1 MWNASHK
8 NVCLGAPI
16 CRTYSSASK
25 VLYIL
30 NDQTKSYC
38 HPDLCHHRYKWKTLV
53 TFKISR
59 MHMVLTT
66 ELSPFFVFSRL
77 ECKKLLSTTRLNALN
92 ASFYMTTIPLVSLAM
107 FVSYALSGNTLTTE
121 KVFTVVA
128 LVSSVST
135 IFSKIV
141 PRGITLLKES
151 GVSLKRI
158 KVENI

>member
-1 MWNASHK
+1 MHAYGIDH
-8 NVCLGAPI
+8 GI
-16 CRTYSSASK
+16 
-25 VLYIL
+25 
-30 NDQTKSYC
+30 
-38 HPDLCHHRYKWKTLV
+38 
-53 TFKISR
+53 IS
-59 MHMVLTT
+59 
-66 ELSPFFVFSRL
+66 FFVFSRL

-128 LVSSVST
+128 IVSSVST
-135 IFSKIV
+135 IFSKFV